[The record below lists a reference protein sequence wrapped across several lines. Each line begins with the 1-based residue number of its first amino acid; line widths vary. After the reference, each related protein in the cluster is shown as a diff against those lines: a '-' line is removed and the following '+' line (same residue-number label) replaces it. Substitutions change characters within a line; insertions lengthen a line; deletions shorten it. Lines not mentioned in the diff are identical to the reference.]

1 MQTTNDM
8 TTAEKA
14 RLMRNKRHREWAK
27 KNPDRI
33 KKYQET
39 YYAKQYD
46 KMLAEQV
53 EDECEK

>member
-1 MQTTNDM
+1 M
-8 TTAEKA
+8 TTSEKA

-46 KMLAEQV
+46 KMIAEQV
-53 EDECEK
+53 EEDESDA